1 MGATDDAAMRG
12 RLNLTAYQRDIWLV
26 TQLFPGV
33 PSYVVGLQARL
44 VGDVDVDVLTDCYA
58 RVWQRHDGIRLR
70 FGVTDGIPYQEF
82 VDDMPAIEHV
92 DLTGHQDSAAAAD
105 RIVQEAVN
113 TAIDPTERVPLRVT
127 LLREAEQV
135 YRVLVFSHHVAID
148 ATGVFNLAAHVL
160 ADYSAV
166 MATGRPVP
174 LPATSFREAADRA
187 DEYQQSEQWSAD
199 RDYLAEQIREAT
211 PALFDR
217 SHAATGPAP
226 LKRHRAH
233 LPRAFVDRL
242 RELDVP
248 FFPYLATMVGT
259 YVSRVLRT
267 DDVMVGIPLSNRN
280 TPAEMMTVGGHF
292 ANTLPLRI
300 HRRSGT
306 GLAEL
311 VGEVRHRVREIKAR
325 QRFPFGDLMNELRRT
340 GRDSGPLFDVTV
352 TYVRLP
358 EVRTLSDIV
367 ESVEGLPQGF
377 DTLTLAV
384 HVHELDNDGPL
395 ELIFDYAT
403 DVFDVDYPIESVE
416 CHLKA
421 LLDAGLESLEADPA
435 ALPML
440 SATELTA
447 LAEQACG
454 PVVPYDAGSTVI
466 DRILAQARATP
477 EAAAVLAAGAP
488 AMTYSHLDQRISA
501 TAAELQA
508 CGVRRGDRVA
518 VLLERGPEMLIAVM
532 AAMHAGAA
540 YVPVD
545 PHHPADRVTHVL
557 ADAEVT
563 AVLTDAA
570 ERPEIG
576 ALPVIRVSAAPSAG
590 MPATLSPAPSGQDLA
605 YVIYTSGST
614 GTPKGVAVEHHSVI
628 NRLDWMQ
635 RGYPIGPGD
644 VILQKTP
651 VTFDVSVWEL
661 FWWAMQGATVAL
673 LPPDGQKDPREILR
687 AIGESR
693 VTVLHFVPSML
704 TPFLDLLEQSPD
716 AVEQAGSLRLVFCSG
731 EALRPHQVNRFN
743 RLFAHRG
750 TQAPT
755 LVNLYGPT
763 EACVD
768 VSFYDCPTDPEQP
781 VSRVPIGRPIDNT
794 RLYVLGRSDEPQPV
808 GLPGELCIAGAGLAR
823 GYLNRPQLQE
833 ERFVA
838 DPFQPGERMYR
849 TGDLA
854 RWCSDGQIEYLGRV
868 DRQVKIRGNRVEPG
882 EIENALTGIP
892 GILDAIVV
900 ADESESRGTY
910 LIAFYVSTDEFD
922 RSMLRARLAQ
932 RVPDYLLPAQFCRVE
947 TIPLTSSGKA
957 DRTALLTTSRQQPS
971 VEHVEPRTDIEA
983 TLAEVWQQ
991 VLDIQVVSIHDNF
1004 FDLGGDSILS
1014 LRVRAL
1020 AEARGLLLD
1029 ARDIAHHPTVSEL
1042 ARQVVAGADT
1052 SSPVTPFELVS
1063 AVDRALVGD
1072 AEDAYPLTRMQLG
1085 MLFHST
1091 EQHDSQ
1097 AYHDVFRY
1105 QLRMPWQETAW
1116 RTALERLVA
1125 RHAALRTS
1133 FHLAGFTEP
1142 LQLVHRRVV
1151 PDCDIVD
1158 LRDLETPY
1166 AHAVIE
1172 THLADRR
1179 AWHYELG
1186 RPGLYHFGV
1195 FLLPDRID
1203 VVFSFHHAILD
1214 GWSVS
1219 AILAE
1224 LLQDY
1229 RHAGGAAVGPVATVP
1244 LPSFA
1249 EYVRAEQIARDNPEH
1264 REYWN
1269 RQLTDA
1275 PAIRIPGDRHHVEAG
1290 EADGIVSAA
1299 ATRLR
1304 HTVDIGESLS
1314 AQVIAAARDEHV
1326 PAKAVYLAAHLFTVA
1341 RFAAQHDVTSGVV
1354 THGRPQRANAER
1366 TAGLFLN
1373 TVPVRVDTAAASWR
1387 ALVRDVFDQD
1397 RANAAHAHYPLADI
1411 QRHADLA
1418 LDVAFNYVNFHQAG
1432 ELLAALDVELLSVDA
1447 DEATN
1452 FALLVNVLR
1461 DPRDG
1466 TVTVRLDGDPAM
1478 YTFEQLEVLGRSFVQ
1493 TLQLI
1498 CGEPDGAVGLAA
1510 DTQIPA
1516 ATATAG
1522 TTGTVVDRFAASAS
1536 RFRDDIALEFG
1547 SRTVTYGDLDT
1558 MSARLAAGLVL
1569 RGVRSGDR
1577 VAVSAQRGPELI
1589 AAVLG
1594 IARAGAA
1601 CVPIDP
1607 AYPAARREAML
1618 AVAAPTTVLTDALI
1632 TELLSGTTTA
1642 LPTVHPDQ
1650 PACVL
1655 FTSGST
1661 GVPKGVVMGHR
1672 ALANLI
1678 DWQLSAPSGRSAATG
1693 RAPATLQFA
1702 PLSFDVSFQ
1711 EIYSTLC
1718 GGGRLLLISDADR
1731 RDLPTLVRTLD
1742 DTATERIILPYV
1754 ALQPLAEA
1762 AMARGTAPRAL
1773 RIIVSSGEQLRVTD
1787 EIRALC
1793 TALAGNNTADVIL
1806 ENQYGPTE
1814 THVVT
1819 YHRMTGNPHR
1829 FPALPPVGTP
1839 IDNVA
1844 IAVLDAKGHP
1854 VPDGVPGEI
1863 WVAGAAL
1870 ADGYHGRPDL
1880 TDEVF
1885 IEVES
1890 LGGVRMY
1897 RTGDLGRLLPGGRLV
1912 VDGRRGTQVKVR
1924 GHRIEPLDVEL
1935 ALGQVA
1941 ARHGI
1946 AEVAVVARPGG
1957 ESSARTQ
1964 LVAFLVGAADDAQ
1977 AAAIAADL
1985 RDAVPEYMVPSRFEW
2000 LDALPRTPSGKRA
2013 DAVLATMVLTTP
2025 TGDHVEPRDQHERVI
2040 AELMADAL
2048 GVDRIGAFDEFFSLG
2063 GDSIS
2068 AVRLIVGIERRFGTT
2083 VPMSVFGARPTVA
2096 ELAARVRDRHV
2107 VDFDPVVALKPTG
2120 DRPPLFLVH
2129 PIGGSVLCY
2138 AELAAHLPEDQP
2150 LYGLQ
2155 AAGLEPGTAAVDDLQ
2170 QLAADYVQA
2179 IRRIQPDGP
2188 YHIGGWSLGGLI
2200 AFEMAHQ
2207 LTEGG
2212 AEIGSLVLLDTMALD
2227 AETATELTPKQLYS
2241 YFLWEL
2247 LWGALGTG
2255 TPTEPVPDVESDD
2268 AALDYIL
2275 DIATSHGVLPR
2286 TGSREL
2292 VRRLLTVF
2300 QSCWQA
2306 GAQYRPTVWHGPMT
2320 LLRAS
2325 EALPEVLANA
2335 HDAAGSCYR
2344 HADNGW
2350 GRWVSGELAV
2360 VDVAGDHL
2368 TMVTEPHVTT
2378 LATRL
2383 ADHLSAQ
2390 PDYLGASQ

>member
-1 MGATDDAAMRG
+1 MGANDDAATPARRG
-12 RLNLTAYQRDIWLV
+12 LTAYQRDIWLV
-26 TQLFPGV
+26 TQHFPGV
-33 PSYVVGLQARL
+33 PCYVVGLQARL
-44 VGDVDVDVLTDCYA
+44 VGDIDVDVLTDCYA
-58 RVWQRHDGIRLR
+58 RAWQRHDAIRLR
-70 FGVTDGIPYQEF
+70 FGAVEGAPYQEF
-82 VDDMPAIEHV
+82 ADDMPPIEQV
-92 DLTGHQDSAAAAD
+92 DLTGEPDPAAAAD
-105 RIVQEAVN
+105 RMVQDAVG

-127 LLREAEQV
+127 LLREAERV

-160 ADYSAV
+160 ADYSTV
-166 MATGRPVP
+166 MATGEPAP

-187 DEYQQSEQWSAD
+187 DEYLQSEQWRAD
-199 RDYLAEQIREAT
+199 RDYLTDQVRDAT

-217 SHAATGPAP
+217 AQAASGPVP
-226 LKRHRAH
+226 LRRHRAH
-233 LPRAFVDRL
+233 LPRSFVDRL

-259 YVSRVLRT
+259 YVSRVLGT

-300 HRRSGT
+300 DRRAGT

-311 VGEVRHRVREIKAR
+311 VGDVRRGVREIKSR
-325 QRFPFGDLMNELRRT
+325 QRFPLGDLMNELRRA
-340 GRDSGPLFDVTV
+340 GRDTGPLFDVTV

-358 EVRTLSDIV
+358 EVRALSDIV
-367 ESVEGLPQGF
+367 ENVEGLPHGF
-377 DTLTLAV
+377 DTFTLAV
-384 HVHELDNDGPL
+384 HVHELDDDGPL

-403 DVFDVDYPIESVE
+403 DVFDGDYPIESVE
-416 CHLKA
+416 RHFTA
-421 LLDAGLESLEADPA
+421 LLHAGLESLEADPA
-435 ALPML
+435 ALPMQ

-447 LAEQACG
+447 LTEQSCG
-454 PVVPYDAGSTVI
+454 PAVPYDDASSVI
-466 DRILAQARATP
+466 ERIVTQAAATP
-477 EAAAVLAAGAP
+477 DALAVLATDEP
-488 AMTYSHLDQRISA
+488 PLTYSQLNQRISA
-501 TAAELQA
+501 TAAELRA
-508 CGVRRGDRVA
+508 CGVQLGDRVA
-518 VLLERGPEMLIAVM
+518 VLSERGPDLVVAVM

-545 PHHPADRVTHVL
+545 PHHPADRIAHVL
-557 ADAEVT
+557 ADAGVA
-563 AVLTDAA
+563 AVLTGEAS
-570 ERPEIG
+570 ETLETVIG
-576 ALPVIRVSAAPSAG
+576 DLPVITVGSGQPTPPSV
-590 MPATLSPAPSGQDLA
+590 ATPPAPSGHDLA

-635 RGYPIGPGD
+635 RRYPIGPGD

-661 FWWAMQGATVAL
+661 FWWARQGAAVAL
-673 LPPDGQKDPREILR
+673 LPPGGEKDPREILG
-687 AIGESR
+687 AIAESR
-693 VTVLHFVPSML
+693 VTVTHFVPSML
-704 TPFLDLLEQSPD
+704 TPFLDLLEQSPE
-716 AVEQAGSLRLVFCSG
+716 AVDQAASLRLVFCSG
-731 EALRPHQVNRFN
+731 EALRPQQVNRFN

-750 TQAPT
+750 TPAPA

-768 VSFYDCPTDPEQP
+768 VSFYDCPNDPDQS
-781 VSRVPIGRPIDNT
+781 VSRIPIGRPIDNT
-794 RLYVLGRSDEPQPV
+794 RLYVLGRSDQPQPV
-808 GLPGELCIAGAGLAR
+808 GAPGELCIAGAGLAR
-823 GYLNRPQLQE
+823 GYLNRPQLQAD
-833 ERFVA
+833 RFVA
-838 DPFQPGERMYR
+838 DPFHPGERMYR

-854 RWCSDGQIEYLGRV
+854 RWCADGQLEYLGRI

-892 GILDAIVV
+892 GILDAAVV
-900 ADESESRGTY
+900 AEESESRGTQ
-910 LIAFYVSTDEFD
+910 LIAFVVAGAEVDTGTL
-922 RSMLRARLAQ
+922 RSQLAQ
-932 RVPDYLLPAQFCRVE
+932 RVPDYLIPAQFCGVE
-947 TIPLTSSGKA
+947 AIPVTSSGKA
-957 DRTALLTTSRQQPS
+957 DRTALLAAARRQTSA
-971 VEHVEPRTDIEA
+971 EYTEPRTDIEA
-983 TLAEVWQQ
+983 TLAVIWQQ
-991 VLDIQVVSIHDNF
+991 VLDIRAVSVHDNF

-1020 AEARGLLLD
+1020 AEAKGLLLD
-1029 ARDIAHHPTVSEL
+1029 ARDIAHHPTVAEL
-1042 ARQVVAGADT
+1042 ACQVVAGADT
-1052 SSPVTPFELVS
+1052 TPPVAPFELVS
-1063 AVDRALVGD
+1063 AVDRAHVGD
-1072 AEDAYPLTRMQLG
+1072 AEDAYPLTRLQLG

-1105 QLRMPWQETAW
+1105 QLRMPWQESAW
-1116 RTALERLVA
+1116 RNALERLVA
-1125 RHAALRTS
+1125 RHPALRTS

-1142 LQLVHRRVV
+1142 LQLVNRHVV
-1151 PDCDIVD
+1151 ADCDVVD
-1158 LRDLETPY
+1158 LRDLESPY

-1172 THLADRR
+1172 IHLADRR

-1229 RHAGGAAVGPVATVP
+1229 RHAGGAAVEPVAPAT

-1264 REYWN
+1264 REYWT
-1269 RQLTDA
+1269 RLLAGA

-1290 EADGIVSAA
+1290 EADGIASAA

-1304 HTVDIGESLS
+1304 HTVEIGESLC
-1314 AQVIAAARDEHV
+1314 AQVIAAAGDAHV
-1326 PAKAVYLAAHLFTVA
+1326 PVKAVYLAAHLFTVG
-1341 RFAAQHDVTSGVV
+1341 RFAGQQDVTSGVV

-1373 TVPVRVDTAAASWR
+1373 TVPVRVNSAAASWR
-1387 ALVRDVFDQD
+1387 ALVLEVFDRD
-1397 RANAAHAHYPLADI
+1397 RANAAHAHYPVADI

-1418 LDVAFNYVNFHQAG
+1418 LDVAFNYVHFHRAG
-1432 ELLAALDVELLSVDA
+1432 DLLAALDVELLSVDA

-1466 TVTVRLDGDPAM
+1466 AVTVRLDGDPAM
-1478 YTFEQLEVLGRSFVQ
+1478 YTPEQLDVLGRSFVRA
-1493 TLQLI
+1493 LQLI
-1498 CGEPDGAVGLAA
+1498 CSRPDEPVGIAA
-1510 DTQIPA
+1510 DA
-1516 ATATAG
+1516 RLADA
-1522 TTGTVVDRFAASAS
+1522 TGTVGGTVVERFAVSAS
-1536 RFRDDIALEFG
+1536 LFRDDVALEFG
-1547 SRTVTYGDLDT
+1547 SRTVTYGELDT
-1558 MSARLAAGLVL
+1558 MSAQLAAGLVL
-1569 RGVRSGDR
+1569 RGVRRGER

-1594 IARAGAA
+1594 VARAGAA
-1601 CVPIDP
+1601 CVPVDP
-1607 AYPAARREAML
+1607 TYPAARRDAML
-1618 AVAAPTTVLTDALI
+1618 AVAQPAAVLDDTLI
-1632 TELLSGTTTA
+1632 AELLTGPDAA
-1642 LPTVHPDQ
+1642 LPTVDPDQ
-1650 PACVL
+1650 PAYVL

-1678 DWQLSAPSGRSAATG
+1678 DWQLSVPSGRCTDTG

-1731 RDLPTLVRTLD
+1731 RDLPTLVDTLD
-1742 DTATERIILPYV
+1742 ATATERLILPYV

-1762 AMARGTAPRAL
+1762 AVARGRTPRAL

-1793 TALAGNNTADVIL
+1793 AALARNTDGVIL

-1819 YHRMTGNPHR
+1819 CHRMTGNPHR
-1829 FPALPPVGTP
+1829 FPALPPVGMP
-1839 IDNVA
+1839 IDNVV
-1844 IAVLDAKGHP
+1844 IAVLDAQGEAA
-1854 VPDGVPGEI
+1854 PDGVPGEI
-1863 WVAGAAL
+1863 WVGGAAL
-1870 ADGYHGRPDL
+1870 ADGYHGRADL

-1885 IEVES
+1885 VHVES
-1890 LGGVRMY
+1890 LGGLRMY
-1897 RTGDLGRLLPGGRLV
+1897 RTGDLGRRLPGGRLV
-1912 VDGRRGTQVKVR
+1912 VEGRRGTAVKVR

-1935 ALGQVA
+1935 ALGHAA
-1941 ARHGI
+1941 ARRGV

-1957 ESSARTQ
+1957 EYCARTQ
-1964 LVAFLVGAADDAQ
+1964 LVAFLVGPLDDAL
-1977 AAAIAADL
+1977 AAGIAAEL

-2000 LDALPRTPSGKRA
+2000 LDEMPHTPSGKRA
-2013 DAVLATMVLTTP
+2013 DMVLATMALATP
-2025 TGDHVEPRDQHERVI
+2025 ARDHVEPRDNHERVI

-2048 GVDRIGAFDEFFSLG
+2048 GVARIGAFDEFFALG

-2083 VPMSVFGARPTVA
+2083 VPMSAFGARPTVA
-2096 ELAARVRDRHV
+2096 ELAARVRDRQV

-2120 DRPPLFLVH
+2120 SRPPLFLVH

-2138 AELAAHLPEDQP
+2138 ADLAAHLPGDQP
-2150 LYGLQ
+2150 LYALQ
-2155 AAGLEPGTAAVDDLQ
+2155 AAGLEPGTTAVGSLQ

-2179 IRRIQPDGP
+2179 IRRIQPEGP

-2200 AFEMAHQ
+2200 AFKMAHR
-2207 LTEGG
+2207 LTEDG
-2212 AEIGSLVLLDTMALD
+2212 AEVGSLVLLDTMALD
-2227 AETATELTPKQLYS
+2227 TDSATDLSPKQLYS

-2255 TPTEPVPDVESDD
+2255 TPTEPVPDVDSDD

-2275 DIATSHGVLPR
+2275 DIAIGHGVLPR

-2300 QSCWQA
+2300 RSCWEA
-2306 GAQYRPTVWHGPMT
+2306 GAQYRPAVWHGPMT
-2320 LLRAS
+2320 LLRAA
-2325 EALPEVLANA
+2325 EPLPEVLANA
-2335 HDAAGSCYR
+2335 HDAAGSCYG

-2350 GRWVSGELAV
+2350 GRWVAGELAV

-2368 TMVTEPHVTT
+2368 SMVTEPHVAT
-2378 LATRL
+2378 LATKL
-2383 ADHLSAQ
+2383 VEHLCAQ
-2390 PDYLGASQ
+2390 HDYLGANQ

>member
-12 RLNLTAYQRDIWLV
+12 HRNLTAYQRDIWLV

-44 VGDVDVDVLTDCYA
+44 VGDVDIDVLTDCYA
-58 RVWQRHDGIRLR
+58 RAWERHDGIRLR
-70 FGVTDGIPYQEF
+70 FGVTEGMPYQELA
-82 VDDMPAIEHV
+82 DDMPPIEHV
-92 DLTGHQDSAAAAD
+92 DLTGQPDPAAAAD
-105 RIVQEAVN
+105 RIVQEAVG

-160 ADYSAV
+160 ADYSSV
-166 MATGRPVP
+166 MATGRPAP
-174 LPATSFREAADRA
+174 LPATSFREAAELA
-187 DEYQQSEQWSAD
+187 DEYLQSEQWLAD
-199 RDYLAEQIREAT
+199 RDYLTDQIGDAT

-217 SHAATGPAP
+217 SHAVTGPAP
-226 LKRHRAH
+226 LRRHRCH
-233 LPRAFVDRL
+233 LPRSFVDRL
-242 RELDVP
+242 RDLDVP
-248 FFPYLATMVGT
+248 FFPYLATVVGT

-300 HRRSGT
+300 DRRTGA
-306 GLAEL
+306 GLADL
-311 VGEVRHRVREIKAR
+311 VGDVRGRVREIKAR
-325 QRFPFGDLMNELRRT
+325 QRFPLGDLMNELRRT
-340 GRDSGPLFDVTV
+340 GRDTGPLFDVTV

-358 EVRTLSDIV
+358 EVHTLSDIV

-403 DVFDVDYPIESVE
+403 DVFDDDYPIESVE
-416 CHLKA
+416 RHLKA
-421 LLDAGLESLEADPA
+421 LLDAGLESLQADPA
-435 ALPML
+435 TLPML
-440 SATELTA
+440 SATELAA
-447 LAEQACG
+447 LTEQSRG
-454 PVVPYDAGSTVI
+454 PVVPYDDRTSVI
-466 DRILAQARATP
+466 ERIMTQAQATP
-477 EAAAVLAAGAP
+477 DAAAVLAADAP
-488 AMTYSHLDQRISA
+488 AMTYSQLNQRISA
-501 TAAELQA
+501 MAADLRA
-508 CGVRRGDRVA
+508 RGVHRGDRVA
-518 VLLERGPEMLIAVM
+518 VLLERGPDMVVAVM

-545 PHHPADRVTHVL
+545 PHHPADRIAYVL
-557 ADAEVT
+557 ADAGVA
-563 AVLTDAA
+563 AVLTDDAA
-570 ERPEIG
+570 RPGIG
-576 ALPVIRVSAAPSAG
+576 DLPVIPMHG
-590 MPATLSPAPSGQDLA
+590 GQPSPAPAPNPSVPTGPDLA

-635 RGYPIGPGD
+635 RRYPIGPGD

-651 VTFDVSVWEL
+651 ITFDVSVWEL
-661 FWWAMQGATVAL
+661 FWWAMQGAAVAL
-673 LPPDGQKDPREILR
+673 LPPGGQQDPAEILR
-687 AIGESR
+687 AISESR

-704 TPFLDLLEQSPD
+704 TPFLDLLEQSPG
-716 AVEQAGSLRLVFCSG
+716 AAEQADSLRLVFCSG

-743 RLFAHRG
+743 RMFAHRG

-768 VSFYDCPTDPEQP
+768 VSFHDLPADPDRP

-808 GLPGELCIAGAGLAR
+808 GVPGELCIAGAGLAR

-833 ERFVA
+833 DRFVA
-838 DPFQPGERMYR
+838 DPFHPGERMYR

-854 RWCSDGQIEYLGRV
+854 RWCSAGQLEYLGRI
-868 DRQVKIRGNRVEPG
+868 DRQVKVRGNRVEPG
-882 EIENALTGIP
+882 EIENALTDIP
-892 GILDAIVV
+892 GILDAVVV

-910 LIAFYVSTDEFD
+910 LVAFYLATAEFD
-922 RSMLRARLAQ
+922 AGMLRARLAQ
-932 RVPDYLLPAQFCRVE
+932 RVPDYLVPAQFCQVE
-947 TIPLTSSGKA
+947 TIPVTSSGKA
-957 DRTALLTTSRQQPS
+957 DRAALLATARRQS
-971 VEHVEPRTDIEA
+971 TVEHVEPRTDIEA
-983 TLAEVWQQ
+983 ALVEVWQQ
-991 VLDIQVVSIHDNF
+991 VLDIPVVSIHDNF

-1042 ARQVVAGADT
+1042 ARQVVAGADAT
-1052 SSPVTPFELVS
+1052 PPVAPFELVS
-1063 AVDRALVGD
+1063 AVDRAHVGD
-1072 AEDAYPLTRMQLG
+1072 AADAYPLTRLQLG

-1105 QLRMPWQETAW
+1105 QLRMPWQESAW
-1116 RTALERLVA
+1116 RIALERLVA
-1125 RHAALRTS
+1125 RHPALRTS

-1142 LQLVHRRVV
+1142 LQLVHPHVDA
-1151 PDCDIVD
+1151 DCDIVD
-1158 LRDLETPY
+1158 LRDRETRY

-1186 RPGLYHFGV
+1186 RPGLCHFGV
-1195 FLLPDRID
+1195 FLLPDRVD

-1229 RHAGGAAVGPVATVP
+1229 RHAGGAAVEPVASAA
-1244 LPSFA
+1244 LPCFA
-1249 EYVRAEQIARDNPEH
+1249 EYVRAEQIARDNPED
-1264 REYWN
+1264 REYWT
-1269 RQLTDA
+1269 RLLADA

-1290 EADGIVSAA
+1290 EADGIASAA

-1304 HTVDIGESLS
+1304 HTVQIPESLC
-1314 AQVIAAARDEHV
+1314 AQVSAAAGDEHV
-1326 PAKAVYLAAHLFTVA
+1326 PAKAVYLAAHLFTVG
-1341 RFAAQHDVTSGVV
+1341 RFAGQQDVTSGVV

-1373 TVPVRVDTAAASWR
+1373 TVPVRVNTTAPSWR

-1432 ELLAALDVELLSVDA
+1432 DLLAALDVELLDVDA

-1466 TVTVRLDGDPAM
+1466 SVTVRLDGDPAM
-1478 YTFEQLEVLGRSFVQ
+1478 YTSEQLDVLGRSFVQ
-1493 TLQLI
+1493 ALQFI
-1498 CGEPDGAVGLAA
+1498 CTEPDSAVGIAA
-1510 DTQIPA
+1510 DAQIA
-1516 ATATAG
+1516 AVTATVG
-1522 TTGTVVDRFAASAS
+1522 TGTVVERFVASAS
-1536 RFRDDIALEFG
+1536 RFRDDVALEFG
-1547 SRTVTYGDLDT
+1547 SRTVTYGELDA

-1569 RGVRSGDR
+1569 RGVRQGDR

-1601 CVPIDP
+1601 CVPVDP
-1607 AYPAARREAML
+1607 AYPAVRRDAML
-1618 AVAAPTTVLTDALI
+1618 AVAQPVAVLGDALI
-1632 TELLSGTTTA
+1632 AELLTGPTAA

-1650 PACVL
+1650 PAYVL

-1661 GVPKGVVMGHR
+1661 GVPKGVVMAHR

-1678 DWQLSAPSGRSAATG
+1678 DWQLSVPSGRCADTG

-1718 GGGRLLLISDADR
+1718 GAGRLLLITDAGR
-1731 RDLPTLVRTLD
+1731 RDLPTLVSTLD
-1742 DTATERIILPYV
+1742 ATATERIILPYV

-1762 AMARGTAPRAL
+1762 AVARGAAPGAL

-1793 TALAGNNTADVIL
+1793 TALARNTGDVIL

-1829 FPALPPVGTP
+1829 FPTLPPVGTP

-1844 IAVLDAKGHP
+1844 IAVLDARGQA

-1863 WVAGAAL
+1863 WVVGAAL
-1870 ADGYHGRPDL
+1870 ADGYLGRPDL
-1880 TDEVF
+1880 TDEAF
-1885 IEVES
+1885 LDVES
-1890 LGGVRMY
+1890 LGGLRMY
-1897 RTGDLGRLLPGGRLV
+1897 RTGDLGRRLPDGRLV
-1912 VDGRRGTQVKVR
+1912 VEGRRGTAVKVR

-1941 ARHGI
+1941 ARRGVT
-1946 AEVAVVARPGG
+1946 EVAVVARPSG

-1964 LVAFLVGAADDAQ
+1964 LVAFLVGPADDAL
-1977 AAAIAADL
+1977 AAGIAADL
-1985 RDAVPEYMVPSRFEW
+1985 RDVVPEYMVPSRFEW
-2000 LDALPRTPSGKRA
+2000 LDELPHTPSGKRA
-2013 DAVLATMVLTTP
+2013 DAALATMVLAAP
-2025 TGDHVEPRDQHERVI
+2025 AGDHIEPRDEHERVI

-2048 GVDRIGAFDEFFSLG
+2048 GVARIGAFDEFFALG

-2083 VPMSVFGARPTVA
+2083 VPMSAFGARPTVA
-2096 ELAARVRDRHV
+2096 ELAAHVRDRDV
-2107 VDFDPVVALKPTG
+2107 VAFDPVVALKPTG

-2150 LYGLQ
+2150 LYALQ

-2170 QLAADYVQA
+2170 RLAADYIQA
-2179 IRRIQPDGP
+2179 VRRIQPDGP

-2207 LTEGG
+2207 LAGDG
-2212 AEIGSLVLLDTMALD
+2212 AEVGSLVLLDTMALD
-2227 AETATELTPKQLYS
+2227 PDSATDLTPTQLYS

-2255 TPTEPVPDVESDD
+2255 TPTEPVPDVDSDD

-2275 DIATSHGVLPR
+2275 DVAISRGVLPR

-2300 QSCWQA
+2300 RCCWQA
-2306 GAQYRPTVWHGPMT
+2306 GAQYRPAVWPGSMT
-2320 LLRAS
+2320 LLRAG
-2325 EALPEVLANA
+2325 EALPEVLTNA

-2350 GRWVSGELAV
+2350 GRWVAGQLTV
-2360 VDVAGDHL
+2360 VEVPGDHL
-2368 TMVTEPHVTT
+2368 TMVIQPHVTT
-2378 LATRL
+2378 LATTL
-2383 ADHLSAQ
+2383 TEHLVAQ